1 MLSRTAWG
9 PCLTRLLVSHQPLT
23 VETEITTQLSSPITT
38 SIDTGSTFKRSH
50 STRVL
55 MGIRHIGHR
64 MDTGRIYRT
73 LMVIKSN
80 CIWKIRWPMKQVPS
94 RQFIYGASV
103 KQLIFISQEQADS
116 HWVSSLAMYKNIV
129 LHVMYFTSQ
138 RRHPSKSSKRKSSN
152 DSSVFLSDVVALNL

>member
-9 PCLTRLLVSHQPLT
+9 PCLTRRLVWHQPLT
-23 VETEITTQLSSPITT
+23 VDTEITTQLSTPITT

-64 MDTGRIYRT
+64 METGRIYRT

-80 CIWKIRWPMKQVPS
+80 CICQKRWPIVKQVPS

-138 RRHPSKSSKRKSSN
+138 SRHPSKRKSSN
-152 DSSVFLSDVVALNL
+152 DSSVFISDVVALNL